1 MFPGN
6 LTIILGLCFIGL
18 MSEIFPDGSYPAS
31 STVPAKWT
39 DEPNQPGVVQ
49 FNGLVYVKTE
59 RHTGGTGKP
68 NEEEVDGIRT
78 WRLYTT
84 NQPSTPYRYLW
95 CPLHSVLGNFGL
107 SKDEECYSYIE
118 SYFFLYPL
126 QFGASNDWNV
136 GGSCPSN
143 LRFLIHHHPFEQDGV
158 GSQVAASGLFESW
171 EGTLSSPPPFNWS
184 NFSGY
189 ASGNPDYPDIP
200 PYVPDPVPAAEIEV
214 IKYIYAIY
222 PAAVGKTFT
231 GYLELVAKDGFW
243 AADPETGLQTYYY
256 GTTYVAEQIP
266 ISYTVT
272 QQNYTDTLEG
282 NTPTLPAPD
291 TYTAQ
296 GDVDYYV
303 SWGRVVLTSI
313 TPNADA

>member
-95 CPLHSVLGNFGL
+95 CSLHAVLGNFGL
-107 SKDEECYSYIE
+107 SRDEECYSYIE

-143 LRFLIHHHPFEQDGV
+143 LRFLIHHYTFNNV
-158 GSQVAASGLFESW
+158 GSQVAASGLFQHW
-171 EGTLSSPPPFNWS
+171 EGTLTSPPPFNWS

-200 PYVPDPVPAAEIEV
+200 PYVPDPIPAAEIEI
-214 IKYIYAIY
+214 IKYITAYY

-243 AADPETGLQTYYY
+243 AADPDTGLQTYYY

-272 QQNYTDTLEG
+272 QQNYTDTLE
-282 NTPTLPAPD
+282 NNSPTLPAPD

-313 TPNADA
+313 TPNANA